1 MNSVPI
7 LANRMEMWPIARLY
21 PYEKNARRHSDAQI
35 AQIAASML
43 EFGVNSPLLIS
54 AEGMVI
60 AGHGRL
66 QAAKKIGLEKLPVV
80 VLDHLTPLQRRAYIL
95 ADNKIAEGAGWDTD
109 LLASELR
116 ALEEADLNLEM
127 LGFSEKELEAF
138 LPDWPETHPEDIDQR
153 DENPQQEE
161 IPSPPA
167 HPVTLPGDIWIL
179 DSHKVI
185 CGDAR
190 NPAVVA
196 KLMNDEAA
204 ALCFTSPPYGQQRGY
219 ATEIGNWDALM
230 QGVFSCLP
238 LRKNGQ
244 LLVNLGLIHRK
255 NEVIPYWDDWLAWMR
270 GQGWRHFGWYVWDQG
285 AGLPGDWAGRFGPSF
300 EFVFHFN
307 RIARRPNKIIPCKYA
322 GKDEQDR
329 KSVV

>member
-1 MNSVPI
+1 
-7 LANRMEMWPIARLY
+7 
-21 PYEKNARRHSDAQI
+21 
-35 AQIAASML
+35 ML

-66 QAAKKIGLEKLPVV
+66 QAAKKIGLEELPVV

-95 ADNKIAEGAGWDTD
+95 ADNKIAECAGWDTD

-127 LGFSEKELEAF
+127 LGFSEKELETF
-138 LPDWPETHPEDIDQR
+138 LQDWPQTHHEDIDQR

-179 DSHKVI
+179 GSHKVI

-204 ALCFTSPPYGQQRGY
+204 ALCFTSPPYGQQRDY
-219 ATEIGNWDALM
+219 ATEIGNWDI
-230 QGVFSCLP
+230 G
-238 LRKNGQ
+238 GQ
-244 LLVNLGLIHRK
+244 
-255 NEVIPYWDDWLAWMR
+255 M
-270 GQGWRHFGWYVWDQG
+270 VW
-285 AGLPGDWAGRFGPSF
+285 
-300 EFVFHFN
+300 E
-307 RIARRPNKIIPCKYA
+307 
-322 GKDEQDR
+322 
-329 KSVV
+329 